1 MRVNIH
7 LSFCGQCREAFEFYE
22 NLLGGS
28 IGLMLAY
35 GDSPAADSVPAELRG
50 NIVHANLVINEME
63 IAGADVPPD
72 RYERPSG
79 FNLLLEMDDQ
89 SEAKR
94 VFKTLAEG
102 GSILIPIGKTFWSSC
117 YGMLVDRFGTPWEIN
132 CVD

>member
-102 GSILIPIGKTFWSSC
+102 AQF
-117 YGMLVDRFGTPWEIN
+117 
-132 CVD
+132 